1 MSGPLRNSALRV
13 LLLLAFLALWESAV
27 RGLRIPPFI
36 LPPPSQVGAALY
48 RGAVSGI
55 YLQNLWITLAETL
68 LGFALGSIVAFVIGT
83 ALAAS
88 RTVEYFLYPYIVMFQ
103 SMPKVALAPLVVV
116 WFGLGITSK
125 VVSAAL
131 IAFFPL
137 LVNTMVGLRSADED
151 RVDLMR
157 SLAASQLQIFWM
169 LRLPSALPFIM
180 AGLEVAMVFALVGA
194 IVAEFVGSE
203 AGLGMLIQSRN
214 FSMDVA
220 GEFALLFILAVM
232 GLALN
237 VLLVSFRRRL
247 LFWDASQK
255 ASSKSASI
263 KGAL

>member
-1 MSGPLRNSALRV
+1 MNGLRNPALRAA
-13 LLLLAFLALWESAV
+13 LLVASLAIWEGAV
-27 RGLRIPPFI
+27 RALHIPAFI

-48 RGAVSGI
+48 RGAASGI
-55 YLQNLWITLAETL
+55 YLQHLWITLAETL
-68 LGFALGSIVAFVIGT
+68 LGFVLGSVVAFVIGT
-83 ALAAS
+83 AIAAS
-88 RTVEYFLYPYIVMFQ
+88 RRTEYFLYPYIVMFQ

-137 LVNTMVGLRSADED
+137 LVNTIVGLRSADED

-157 SLAASQLQIFWM
+157 SLAASELQIFRM

-180 AGLEVAMVFALVGA
+180 AGLEVAMVFSLVGA
-194 IVAEFVGSE
+194 IVAEFVGAE

-220 GEFALLFILAVM
+220 GEFAVLFILAVL
-232 GLALN
+232 GLLLN
-237 VLLVSFRRRL
+237 AALVSVRKRV
-247 LFWDASQK
+247 LFWDPSH
-255 ASSKSASI
+255 KSVADTPSL
-263 KGAL
+263 KGGL

>member
-1 MSGPLRNSALRV
+1 MRESRSPALRIA
-13 LLLLAFLALWESAV
+13 LLVASLAVWEAAV
-27 RGLRIPPFI
+27 RLLRIPAFI
-36 LPPPSQVGAALY
+36 LPPPSQIGAALY
-48 RGAVSGI
+48 RGTVSGI
-55 YLQNLWITLAETL
+55 YLEHFWITLAETL
-68 LGFALGSIVAFVIGT
+68 LGFALGSMIAFVVGT

-88 RTVEYFLYPYIVMFQ
+88 RSIEYYLYPFIVMFQ
-103 SMPKVALAPLVVV
+103 SVPKVALAPLVVI

-131 IAFFPL
+131 ISFFPL
-137 LVNTMVGLRSADED
+137 LVNTVVGLRSADED

-157 SLAASQLQIFWM
+157 SLSASELQIFRM

-180 AGLEVAMVFALVGA
+180 AGLEVAMVFSLVGA
-194 IVAEFVGSE
+194 IVGEFVGAE

-220 GEFALLFILAVM
+220 GEFALLFILGVM

-237 VLLVSFRRRL
+237 AILVSVRRRV
-247 LFWDASQK
+247 LFWDPSQK
-255 ASSKSASI
+255 AAANAASI